1 MLERKVALWYSR
13 RTRIIFEEGG
23 AERRM
28 ELPKDPMILYS
39 WLNVKLRDFYYN
51 LESLCEDMDI
61 DKKELEERLF
71 LAGFRYNEEMN
82 RIE

>member
-1 MLERKVALWYSR
+1 MD
-13 RTRIIFEEGG
+13 
-23 AERRM
+23 
-28 ELPKDPMILYS
+28 LPKDPMILYS
-39 WLNVKLRDFYYN
+39 LLNVKLRDFYYN

>member
-1 MLERKVALWYSR
+1 MD
-13 RTRIIFEEGG
+13 
-23 AERRM
+23 
-28 ELPKDPMILYS
+28 LPKDPMILYS
-39 WLNVKLRDFYYN
+39 LLNVKLRDFYYN

-61 DKKELEERLF
+61 DKAELEERLF

>member
-1 MLERKVALWYSR
+1 
-13 RTRIIFEEGG
+13 
-23 AERRM
+23 M

-39 WLNVKLRDFYYN
+39 FLNVKLRDFYCN

-61 DKKELEERLF
+61 DKAELKERLF

>member
-1 MLERKVALWYSR
+1 MD
-13 RTRIIFEEGG
+13 
-23 AERRM
+23 
-28 ELPKDPMILYS
+28 LPKDPMILYS
-39 WLNVKLRDFYYN
+39 LLNVKLRDFYYN

-61 DKKELEERLF
+61 DKEELDERLF